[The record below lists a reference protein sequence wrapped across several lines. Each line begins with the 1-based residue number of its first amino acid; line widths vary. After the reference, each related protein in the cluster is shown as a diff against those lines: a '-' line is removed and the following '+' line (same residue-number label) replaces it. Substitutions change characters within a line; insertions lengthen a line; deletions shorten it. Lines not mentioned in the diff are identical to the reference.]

1 MKDLKGMIYM
11 LRGWYRMKNK
21 LIRYLNHLDKEA
33 LIQAVLFLMCDGGK
47 DTIEK
52 QADEFDT
59 MYTIGEW

>member
-1 MKDLKGMIYM
+1 
-11 LRGWYRMKNK
+11 MKNK